1 MCTALPVFR
10 GEIQCRLLGMAVAA
24 YTPAGAPAAPG
35 EAGELVCL
43 RPFPCQPAG
52 FWPLAGYG
60 SADAV
65 ADAQRRFRD
74 AYFVEFDGVW
84 CEFALCLLAPSP
96 PFPLFPR
103 PASPFSLLSS
113 PASRSPSAG
122 WPSANLRTGAARV
135 MRVACVRCRC
145 SALAH
150 TVHGDHIVITRSQ
163 AGNGGG
169 MVMLGRSDGVL

>member
-10 GEIQCRLLGMAVAA
+10 GEIQCRLLGMAIAA

-74 AYFVEFDGVW
+74 AYFAEFDGVW
-84 CEFALCLLAPSP
+84 CEFVLCLLFPLPLPLSFPAPLLPSP
-96 PFPLFPR
+96 LLPR
-103 PASPFSLLSS
+103 
-113 PASRSPSAG
+113 
-122 WPSANLRTGAARV
+122 
-135 MRVACVRCRC
+135 
-145 SALAH
+145 LAH
-150 TVHGDHIVITRSQ
+150 YQ
-163 AGNGGG
+163 LAG
-169 MVMLGRSDGVL
+169 